1 MHMSHKKRAS
11 TAFKSIGAAGLA
23 AATIVSGLSFGAPA
37 ASAADPNASTSASA
51 AKLVFKNGS
60 SFIAV
65 TPAEWPGDPVNQK
78 GVHAKSFATRDAA
91 MAAAL
96 PLRVTPSGNGF
107 QLAGA
112 YSCLATQPTFF
123 QNNVFQTTGTA
134 TNCATFTY
142 ADGQV
147 RINGSGVGP
156 IRTVTYSW
164 NNGSITT
171 TGIQTGGSLDFVGDP
186 GAMQSTSPLTISETK
201 INNIARTATIGGTA
215 TPNGTVT
222 IGSKTVNVP
231 SSGAWSMTVEG
242 LAVGSQTL
250 TAKQRFNNADVDSKN
265 VTVTIVDG
273 GTLVGVD
280 QGPIALT
287 RGDSTQVPF
296 LVQNNETRSNMK
308 GSVTLTAPA
317 ATTFA
322 DGQATVA
329 AGYRS
334 GTTGDFRPYTP
345 LDLKNGVRSDG
356 NTKITF
362 DLDTAGGNMVAG
374 EQYRYMLNVATPADA
389 AAGSGQM
396 SFTYSGDSSKG
407 DYRAEGKTTTNLEV
421 AQRELTAA
429 VDSVDHAAGSAVLK
443 GTATPGATIA
453 VGEQSTTAN
462 EDGDWSLEVTGLES
476 GPNSRLVEQK
486 IGNDTVDSKPVTV
499 TINDAA
505 IVGQDGTAATLQRG
519 TTTKVEAQFQTKG
532 DVSRPDAQVT
542 FTAPEGTTFA
552 EGQNTIAGSYKR
564 PGEDW
569 TNRSATL
576 TNGDLSMD
584 GKTYT
589 YTFKPTSSTWT
600 LPDASL
606 LRWSIDVETPA
617 EIADGTPSMTTVLV
631 GTAEEGSFDATSTTE
646 TTIAAPLTAT
656 VDSVDDDAMSA
667 VVSGTATKGAEVSI
681 GDQRTTADE
690 TTGRW
695 SITVTGLEDGDNQL
709 TVIQKVNGAEVDR
722 KTVTATVE
730 RDTELAPITL
740 SGPASVTPGRSN
752 TFTGT
757 GEPGATYRVLNV
769 SGTQIVPGT
778 LDIDENGNWTF
789 NRVVSNGAPNFRF
802 VIEQTKN
809 GKTTKSELFTVNAT
823 ALAPVTVTTPAAVR
837 PGVSNTFTGT
847 GEPGATYRV
856 LNASGTQIVP
866 GTFEVDENGNWTFD
880 RVVSNGARNFKFALE
895 QTKNGQTVRSQLFTI
910 NAAALTPV
918 TVTTPER
925 VTPGRSNTFT
935 GTGEPG
941 ATYRV
946 LNVSGTQ
953 IVPGTFEIDAQGNW
967 TFSRVVSN
975 GAPNFRFVIEQTK
988 NGQTEKSEL
997 FTIAAADFA
1006 PVTVANRSVT
1016 PGVVNTFSGT
1026 GEPDA
1031 SYRVLNVSGTQIVPG
1046 TFEVDGQG
1054 NWTFDRA
1061 VSRGATEF
1069 RFALELTKN
1078 GKTELSELFTLPAD
1092 TK

>member
-1 MHMSHKKRAS
+1 MSHKKRAS

-23 AATIVSGLSFGAPA
+23 AATIVSGLSLGV
-37 ASAADPNASTSASA
+37 SSASA
-51 AKLVFKNGS
+51 SARE
-60 SFIAV
+60 
-65 TPAEWPGDPVNQK
+65 PAERAASRATDLGRVPLVW
-78 GVHAKSFATRDAA
+78 KSGNSWYSLVRDGNLKPTAYA
-91 MAAAL
+91 SEAAAAQAAYSETFFNVRL
-96 PLRVTPSGNGF
+96 NDDGTFRFVQGSNYCASDQYRAKYGTTLFDADYACGNGTDTWR
-107 QLAGA
+107 LASGGKI
-112 YSCLATQPTFF
+112 
-123 QNNVFQTTGTA
+123 QNTA
-134 TNCATFTY
+134 TNRYIGPTAYIMQSNGHPWYWMGT
-142 ADGQV
+142 
-147 RINGSGVGP
+147 GSGYQFPG
-156 IRTVTYSW
+156 
-164 NNGSITT
+164 ITELVEAAKT
-171 TGIQTGGSLDFVGDP
+171 R
-186 GAMQSTSPLTISETK
+186 ALTADVSSVD
-201 INNIARTATIGGTA
+201 NIAKSAVVSGTA
-215 TPNGTVT
+215 TPKGTVT
-222 IGSKTVNVP
+222 IGSKTVNVDDN
-231 SSGAWSMTVEG
+231 GKWSMTVEG
-242 LAVGSQTL
+242 LTAGSNSL
-250 TAKQRFNNADVDSKN
+250 TAVQKVNNVKVDEKPL
-265 VTVTIVDG
+265 TVTIVEG
-273 GTLVGVD
+273 GTVVGVD
-280 QGPIALT
+280 QGPVELT
-287 RGDSTQVPF
+287 RGESTRVPMV
-296 LVQNNETRSNMK
+296 VQNNEFRAEWDGTVVLN
-308 GSVTLTAPA
+308 APEG
-317 ATTFA
+317 TTF
-322 DGQATVA
+322 DGQTRIDAEYGGA
-329 AGYRS
+329 S
-334 GTTGDFRPYTP
+334 GSTWEPITSMP
-345 LDLKNGVRSDG
+345 LTNGRLSNDDK
-356 NTKITF
+356 TITF
-362 DLDTAGGNMVAG
+362 DAKWTSGHGAP
-374 EQYRYMLNVATPADA
+374 EQYRYMVNVTADEDA
-389 AAGSGQM
+389 AAGASQM
-396 SFTYSGDSSKG
+396 GFVFAGNSSKG
-407 DYRAEGKTTTNLEV
+407 GFRAEGKTTTNLEI

-429 VDSVDHAAGSAVLK
+429 LESVDHAAGSAVLT

-476 GPNSRLVEQK
+476 GPNSLLVEQK
-486 IGNDTVDSKPVTV
+486 IGDDTVDSKPVTV

-505 IVGQDGTAATLQRG
+505 IVGQDGAAATLQRG
-519 TTTKVEAQFQTKG
+519 ETTKVEAQFQTKG

-552 EGQNTIAGSYKR
+552 EGQNTIEGSYKR

-589 YTFKPTSSTWT
+589 FTFKPTSSTWT

-606 LRWSIDVETPA
+606 LRWSIEVETPA
-617 EIADGTPSMTTVLV
+617 EIADGTPSMTTTLA
-631 GTAEEGSFDATSTTE
+631 GTAVEGSFDTSSTTA
-646 TTIAAPLTAT
+646 TTIAAPLTAA

-690 TTGRW
+690 TTGAW
-695 SITVTGLEDGDNQL
+695 SITVTGLEDGDNEL
-709 TVIQKVNGAEVDR
+709 TVVQKVNGVEVDR

-778 LDIDENGNWTF
+778 LDIDENGSWTF

-809 GKTTKSELFTVNAT
+809 GKTTKSE
-823 ALAPVTVTTPAAVR
+823 
-837 PGVSNTFTGT
+837 
-847 GEPGATYRV
+847 
-856 LNASGTQIVP
+856 
-866 GTFEVDENGNWTFD
+866 
-880 RVVSNGARNFKFALE
+880 
-895 QTKNGQTVRSQLFTI
+895 LFTI

-967 TFSRVVSN
+967 TFNRVVSN

-1078 GKTELSELFTLPAD
+1078 GKTERSELFTLPAD

>member
-23 AATIVSGLSFGAPA
+23 AATIVSGLTFGAPA
-37 ASAADPNASTSASA
+37 ARAVEAHSGGALKLVLQSGTTYYAYRAKPQSYYGSYTSLAAAEAAATPLTAKKNTDGTYKLYGPDGCLIDAYDQTDSTRQRFLKPGINCGSFSLRSDGTVYLTGYFSSGVLGRITTGAATRGIGYGNPGWKAAGDWSAMQETSSLSAS
-51 AKLVFKNGS
+51 
-60 SFIAV
+60 V
-65 TPAEWPGDPVNQK
+65 T
-78 GVHAKSFATRDAA
+78 
-91 MAAAL
+91 
-96 PLRVTPSGNGF
+96 
-107 QLAGA
+107 
-112 YSCLATQPTFF
+112 
-123 QNNVFQTTGTA
+123 
-134 TNCATFTY
+134 
-142 ADGQV
+142 
-147 RINGSGVGP
+147 
-156 IRTVTYSW
+156 RT
-164 NNGSITT
+164 
-171 TGIQTGGSLDFVGDP
+171 
-186 GAMQSTSPLTISETK
+186 
-201 INNIARTATIGGTA
+201 NNIARTAVVGGSA

-222 IGSKTVNVP
+222 IGSKTVNV
-231 SSGAWSMTVEG
+231 SSGGTWSMTVDG
-242 LAVGSQTL
+242 LSVGSQTL

-265 VTVTIVDG
+265 VTVTIVEG
-273 GTLVGVD
+273 GTVVGVD
-280 QGPIALT
+280 QGPVNLE
-287 RGDSTQVPF
+287 RGESTQLPMI
-296 LVQNNETRSNMK
+296 VQNNESRANWNGTVVLN
-308 GSVTLTAPA
+308 APEG
-317 ATTFA
+317 TTF
-322 DGQATVA
+322 DGQTRID
-329 AGYRS
+329 AGWRAVGGS
-334 GTTGDFRPYTP
+334 TWSPITSMP
-345 LDLKNGVRSDG
+345 LTNGRLSNNDK
-356 NTKITF
+356 TITF
-362 DLDTAGGNMVAG
+362 DAKWTENHGAP
-374 EQYRYMLNVATPADA
+374 EQYRYMVNVTADQDA
-389 AAGSGQM
+389 AAGASQM
-396 SFTYSGDSSKG
+396 GFVFAGDSSKG

-476 GPNSRLVEQK
+476 GPNSLLVEQK

-576 TNGDLSMD
+576 TDGDLSMD

-681 GDQRTTADE
+681 GDRRTTADE

-778 LDIDENGNWTF
+778 LNIDENGNWTF

-1054 NWTFDRA
+1054 NWTFNRA

>member
-1 MHMSHKKRAS
+1 LAS
-11 TAFKSIGAAGLA
+11 
-23 AATIVSGLSFGAPA
+23 
-37 ASAADPNASTSASA
+37 
-51 AKLVFKNGS
+51 
-60 SFIAV
+60 
-65 TPAEWPGDPVNQK
+65 
-78 GVHAKSFATRDAA
+78 RDANYNVA
-91 MAAAL
+91 IGDLKPATASLEVAIS
-96 PLRVTPSGNGF
+96 RV
-107 QLAGA
+107 
-112 YSCLATQPTFF
+112 
-123 QNNVFQTTGTA
+123 
-134 TNCATFTY
+134 
-142 ADGQV
+142 D
-147 RINGSGVGP
+147 
-156 IRTVTYSW
+156 
-164 NNGSITT
+164 
-171 TGIQTGGSLDFVGDP
+171 
-186 GAMQSTSPLTISETK
+186 
-201 INNIARTATIGGTA
+201 NIAKTAVVSGTA
-215 TPNGTVT
+215 TPKGTVR
-222 IGSKTVNVP
+222 IGSKTVNVDDN
-231 SSGAWSMTVEG
+231 GNWSMTVTG
-242 LAVGSQTL
+242 LVNGVNNL
-250 TAKQRFNNADVDSKN
+250 TAIQTFNNAEVDRKP
-265 VTVTIVDG
+265 VAVTIVEGGLIAPVAGPDVNLNRG
-273 GTLVGVD
+273 ADTTVYSQLKYKAETDRTNGEVTFTAPEGTTFASGQESILGGFKAPGGSWVEYTGYARLSNGTLSADKKTITFTYAFV
-280 QGPIALT
+280 
-287 RGDSTQVPF
+287 GDSARQYANGTELRFPLKVTTP
-296 LVQNNETRSNMK
+296 EGAAAGSSNMK
-308 GSVTLTAPA
+308 GVFTGSTTQSGYE
-317 ATTFA
+317 ATF
-322 DGQATVA
+322 
-329 AGYRS
+329 
-334 GTTGDFRPYTP
+334 
-345 LDLKNGVRSDG
+345 
-356 NTKITF
+356 
-362 DLDTAGGNMVAG
+362 
-374 EQYRYMLNVATPADA
+374 
-389 AAGSGQM
+389 
-396 SFTYSGDSSKG
+396 
-407 DYRAEGKTTTNLEV
+407 RAEASTKTSLET
-421 AQRELTAA
+421 ATSELTAK
-429 VDSVDHAAGSAVLK
+429 VDSVDHNAGSAVLS

-476 GPNSRLVEQK
+476 GPNSLLVEQK

-576 TNGDLSMD
+576 TDGDLSMD

-681 GDQRTTADE
+681 GDRRTTADE

-778 LDIDENGNWTF
+778 LNIDENGNWTF

-1054 NWTFDRA
+1054 NWTFNRA

>member
-23 AATIVSGLSFGAPA
+23 AATIVSGLSFGPTVANATSNATIQATSSFPLLFKSGSTYTA
-37 ASAADPNASTSASA
+37 INSSMGTYSSTSKSAAVAQAAWVDYDPDASASQLVFSNGQCLVNTYRQANDPNRVKRTTCVSSDYGKWTLSSSSLKAKGTYKAGYNLLTPFNSGGYGYELWNSSSYSFVGAENRTSALTASVDRVNNI
-51 AKLVFKNGS
+51 AKT
-60 SFIAV
+60 AV
-65 TPAEWPGDPVNQK
+65 V
-78 GVHAKSFATRDAA
+78 S
-91 MAAAL
+91 
-96 PLRVTPSGNGF
+96 
-107 QLAGA
+107 
-112 YSCLATQPTFF
+112 
-123 QNNVFQTTGTA
+123 GTA
-134 TNCATFTY
+134 TA
-142 ADGQV
+142 
-147 RINGSGVGP
+147 
-156 IRTVTYSW
+156 
-164 NNGSITT
+164 
-171 TGIQTGGSLDFVGDP
+171 
-186 GAMQSTSPLTISETK
+186 K
-201 INNIARTATIGGTA
+201 
-215 TPNGTVT
+215 GTVT
-222 IGSKTVNVP
+222 IGSKTVNVDDN
-231 SSGAWSMTVEG
+231 GKWSMTVEG
-242 LAVGSQTL
+242 LTAGSNSL
-250 TAKQRFNNADVDSKN
+250 TAVQKVNNVKVDEKPL
-265 VTVTIVDG
+265 TVTIVEG
-273 GTLVGVD
+273 GTVVGVD
-280 QGPIALT
+280 QGPVELT
-287 RGDSTQVPF
+287 RGESKRVPMV
-296 LVQNNETRSNMK
+296 VQNNEFRAEWDGTVVLN
-308 GSVTLTAPA
+308 APEG
-317 ATTFA
+317 TTF
-322 DGQATVA
+322 DGQTRIDAEYGGA
-329 AGYRS
+329 S
-334 GTTGDFRPYTP
+334 GSTWEPITSMP
-345 LDLKNGVRSDG
+345 LTNGRLSNNDK
-356 NTKITF
+356 TITF
-362 DLDTAGGNMVAG
+362 DAKWTSGHGAP
-374 EQYRYMLNVATPADA
+374 EQYRYMVNVTADQDA
-389 AAGSGQM
+389 AAGAGQM
-396 SFTYSGDSSKG
+396 GFVFAGNSSKG
-407 DYRAEGKTTTNLEV
+407 DFRAQGKTTTNLEV

-1054 NWTFDRA
+1054 NWTFNRA